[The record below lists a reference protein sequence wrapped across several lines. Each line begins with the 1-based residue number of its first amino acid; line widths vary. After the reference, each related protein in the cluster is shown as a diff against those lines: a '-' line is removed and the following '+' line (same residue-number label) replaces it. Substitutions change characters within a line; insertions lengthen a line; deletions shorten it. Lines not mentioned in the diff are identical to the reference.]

1 MRSAPPL
8 TSFFPA
14 IQETPYGMSDTTGTY
29 QPPSRPASTLKQR
42 HIIMIALG
50 GAIGAGLFVGSSAA
64 IAAAGPAVL
73 LAFVAVGL
81 VVMLVMRMLGEMVTA
96 SPGKGSFVA
105 YVRLAHGDGAA
116 FTTGWLYWFFWLVAL
131 GSEAIAG
138 AILLHDWINLPVW
151 LLAMA
156 LIVALNLINLAAV
169 HIFGECEFWL
179 SLVKVISIVLFIMAG
194 TLYVAHV
201 FGPGVQIPRNV
212 LGHGGLFPHGA
223 AAVISIIPTVLFT
236 MIGSEIATVAAGE
249 SAEPAR
255 NVAHVTR
262 SLGTR
267 IVLFYSLSIALILM
281 IVPWSDI
288 VPGHSPFVAAMQ
300 AMGIPGAGA
309 CMQVVV
315 LTAVLSCMNS
325 SLYITSRILAEL
337 ARHGDAPAVLH
348 HYGRQHT
355 PVNAIMANSLAGAVV
370 AFASI
375 LAPGTVFAFLLSC
388 SGGVILLVYSL
399 IVTSYMVLRRRMA
412 DTGQAACFRLPFF
425 PAVNLL
431 TLGGVMVIF
440 VAMLLN
446 ASQRMTAMA
455 SLGTT
460 LFFIVIHAVR
470 NRMHP
475 KA

>member
-1 MRSAPPL
+1 
-8 TSFFPA
+8 
-14 IQETPYGMSDTTGTY
+14 MSDTTGTH

-64 IAAAGPAVL
+64 IAAAGPAAL

-81 VVMLVMRMLGEMVTA
+81 LVMLVMRMLGEMVTA
-96 SPGKGSFVA
+96 SPGKGSFVE
-105 YVRLAHGDGAA
+105 YIRMAHGNGAA

-151 LLAMA
+151 LLATA

-179 SLVKVISIVLFIMAG
+179 SLVKVVSIVLFIGAG

-201 FGPGVQIPRNV
+201 FGPGVPVTRNV

-223 AAVISIIPTVLFT
+223 TAMISIIPTVLFT

-267 IVLFYSLSIALILM
+267 ITLFYSLSIALILM
-281 IVPWSDI
+281 IVPWTDI
-288 VPGHSPFVAAMQ
+288 VSGHSPFVAAMQ
-300 AMGIPGAGA
+300 AMGIPGAA
-309 CMQVVV
+309 TCMQVVV

-337 ARHGDAPAVLH
+337 ARHGDAPALLQR
-348 HYGRQHT
+348 YGRQHT
-355 PVNAIMANSLAGAVV
+355 PVNAIMANSLAGGVV
-370 AFASI
+370 AFSSI

-399 IVTSYMVLRRRMA
+399 IVTSYMVLRR
-412 DTGQAACFRLPFF
+412 QASAAVRQSFFRLPFF
-425 PAVNLL
+425 PAINMA
-431 TLGGVMVIF
+431 TLGGVTVIF
-440 VAMLLN
+440 VAMLVN
-446 ASQRMTAMA
+446 DTQRMTAMA

-470 NRMHP
+470 GRKHE
-475 KA
+475 KTV